1 MKLPHNKANKR
12 SSTAMDIITQ
22 NKRYLPHEV
31 TTKES
36 AVKLY
41 KLTKDISFVCR
52 QYHISKASLV
62 KTTGIA
68 GGLHWPYKGL
78 RQRHLK
84 VLERF
89 ANRISFTGCPPA
101 GGRSIYLPLLTGS
114 PVNGSLYS
122 LSVNWSAAMSSC
134 NWFATYSL
142 IRFSFLP
149 TVST

>member
-1 MKLPHNKANKR
+1 MPILFRFSARTCDVQKKTAGPDCLPKR
-12 SSTAMDIITQ
+12 W
-22 NKRYLPHEV
+22 
-31 TTKES
+31 S
-36 AVKLY
+36 AVE
-41 KLTKDISFVCR
+41 SR
-52 QYHISKASLV
+52 GNPGRNEGV

-101 GGRSIYLPLLTGS
+101 GGRSVYLPLLTGS